1 MILLYSFKIVGRTA
15 FPQFLIIQNPTTPC
29 YFRLPINQSIQKEAL
44 MPLTYTLL
52 LSKITSNTVI
62 FILTHLIN
70 TIVRFLYIILIIF
83 LIKIDKGYVTIF

>member
-1 MILLYSFKIVGRTA
+1 MATLSHYK
-15 FPQFLIIQNPTTPC
+15 
-29 YFRLPINQSIQKEAL
+29 INQSIQKEAL

-83 LIKIDKGYVTIF
+83 LIKIDKGYATIF